1 MEYICV
7 KGTRDNNQVNLLL
20 INVENMFVS
29 DSEHAHV
36 CTSIVICHDVLA
48 HMASSAQ
55 TQTRLCVHTGVNVSY
70 LCVTV

>member
-1 MEYICV
+1 MCQC
-7 KGTRDNNQVNLLL
+7 GTRDNNQVNLLL
-20 INVENMFVS
+20 INFENMFVS

-48 HMASSAQ
+48 HMASSARTQ
-55 TQTRLCVHTGVNVSY
+55 TQLCVRTGVNASY